1 MAKRRT
7 LSDRVTD
14 SFKVLTELDL
24 SHAYERQ
31 AGTVALSLLAVVAV
45 ILLLA
50 TGGPGGKGGTMAVEV
65 ELANAPGLARGD
77 PVLVRGARV
86 GRVETVRLLSP
97 GHVRV
102 TLAVAQAHAPRRD
115 ADAQLVA
122 LDLVGNQ
129 AVQYDPGRAA
139 EPLAPDVP
147 VVGSPAVLF
156 GDRLTQLKDQAAEL
170 LVRLREVD
178 PDALVAEVA
187 RTRRA
192 LARAQAVAAAFPA
205 DSLATAAR
213 ATVARGDSLMGAF
226 EGLRAAFP
234 RAAIQA
240 QRESLAINAA
250 ALLEGVG
257 EVQGT
262 LDLLRERVAAGE
274 GSVGRFAHD
283 STFRR
288 ELDAARSSLRRLLE
302 KFGVRRPAA
311 PPP

>member
-1 MAKRRT
+1 
-7 LSDRVTD
+7 
-14 SFKVLTELDL
+14 
-24 SHAYERQ
+24 
-31 AGTVALSLLAVVAV
+31 VAV

-77 PVLVRGARV
+77 PVLVRGAWV
-86 GRVETVRLLSP
+86 GRVENVRLLSP

-102 TLAVAQAHAPRRD
+102 TLAVDEAHAPRRD

-147 VVGSPAVLF
+147 VVGSPSVLF
-156 GDRLTQLKDQAAEL
+156 SDRLTQLKDQAAEM
-170 LVRLREVD
+170 LVGLREVD
-178 PDALVAEVA
+178 PDALVAEMT
-187 RTRRA
+187 RTRQA

-205 DSLATAAR
+205 DSLATVAR
-213 ATVARGDSLMGAF
+213 ATVARGDSLMAA
-226 EGLRAAFP
+226 LDVVRAAFP

-257 EVQGT
+257 DVQGT

-274 GSVGRFAHD
+274 GTVGRFAHD